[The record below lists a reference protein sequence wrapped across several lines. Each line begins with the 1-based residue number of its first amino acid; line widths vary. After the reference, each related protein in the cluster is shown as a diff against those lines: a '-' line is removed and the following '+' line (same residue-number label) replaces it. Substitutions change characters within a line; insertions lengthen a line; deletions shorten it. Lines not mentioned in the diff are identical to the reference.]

1 MKTRITATAFRCRA
15 CLLGSCVL
23 AIGGAVF
30 TTLAQEVETQLPP
43 GVILPPGVSLP
54 TAPNRTPG
62 SNAVSDAKSPADKLL
77 QDLLKL
83 KFDRSVSSILEAL
96 ADQFAE
102 PKAAKD
108 EPSTAFP
115 IDDPLKPPAE
125 KPDGKT
131 SSKEAERFKQFV
143 IVGDWE
149 KVGGFLRTLTNDHGK
164 QVYRYLLRELPN
176 TARSSRGGLTM
187 PDQPPMPVPQPGG
200 SGPAM
205 LGGPTLVVDDVLG
218 LAEAAPHALE
228 AEDAR
233 LLGQLLGRLLTRGD
247 ALEPLLPKLDV
258 GVKGLGGAD
267 PAARG
272 RAAEM
277 LVAANRLIEAGP
289 FLMPAAAARET
300 KDWAAL
306 NLRARQLA
314 ALGKKEKDSKSLTE
328 AWEINQFILMATD
341 SGASN
346 REPALRRS
354 FELMPLLS
362 REVGTNWLRRS
373 FQESPNQGLAILA
386 AVSETIQKGF
396 NERAADQRQKNLELQ
411 KQVVETFLGVA
422 DPSQAHW
429 RAALNLLAQTWMQEA
444 AWAKQ
449 RYQPPRNYGPQY
461 DEFGNMRYFEPY
473 PMQDGNQVPALP
485 FDQVLASAPG
495 ESWLAQLDVSLQVAL
510 HALMAD
516 LCLKAEQTEAAL
528 QHLEAVATV
537 QPQGATELAN
547 EFLRVWTRM
556 RNPMQQPRNMVYGPY
571 GQIYYGVGSPY
582 GMRGGGISLT
592 RAMQARNIREMSG
605 LLRKLESLR
614 LPPLDA
620 DVVVNAF
627 AAAHSPAEVFRTEDL
642 EAVFGTL
649 DRMRLD
655 TLAGLTQ
662 TMRERLASQWRLPRV
677 QQQAKT
683 ERTDK
688 QIEAEILRGYE
699 VVLKLLEDG
708 LKREPD
714 HWQMNLSRAAVY
726 FDLAEFQYGKKV
738 DLAIYVEKRE
748 EAFKGFE
755 RAAVLYASALSGIE
769 EKDQSPRVYQQWF
782 NANLGASDLAYVTR
796 QQEPETNQL
805 QRIRAAILSLPG
817 GAGERHMS
825 AFAKSLGQ
833 SVNTLWP
840 ELKPR
845 FLRAGLRVVGDH
857 PDAED
862 ARKVARYYDD
872 LLQEIEFLVRLDGD
886 ATVGHTRPFGVFVSL
901 RHTADI
907 EREAGGF
914 ARYLRNLKKGNY
926 AYYNPYG
933 QPQRNFVEDFD
944 KQVREKLVDK
954 FNVKSITFLD
964 EKVQSRGYGRPGWR
978 ETPLAYLL
986 VQAKDASVD
995 QFPALHMDLDFMDQR
1010 GQVVLP
1016 VASQIIL
1023 LDARPTR
1030 VDSRPIADLEVT
1042 QILDDREIGDGLVT
1056 LEVKARGKGLVP
1068 DLSELVKT
1076 NFTDLRVEEISDQ
1089 GLSVAQIDTEG
1100 DELAPE
1106 TERNWLLKL
1115 RLNENAPVS
1124 LAFHFPEAAMA
1135 GARTIFK
1142 RYADADLVEVEPKL
1156 ALAGLPLRP
1165 RPWWHWLMVGVA
1177 LLAVAGGIAWWLRRH
1192 QPETSQEKPVYV
1204 LPEPAT
1210 PFTVMSLLRRMQA
1223 DASLRWSE
1231 ANRAEL
1237 AQNIRRLE
1245 SHFFARERHGDP
1257 EPDLAGIG
1265 RRWVELAGNGK

>member
-1 MKTRITATAFRCRA
+1 MQIGLGASNRPCFPPTPV
-15 CLLGSCVL
+15 LLLCC
-23 AIGGAVF
+23 AAVF
-30 TTLAQEVETQLPP
+30 SALAQDVEIQLPP
-43 GVILPPGVSLP
+43 GVTLPPGVSLP
-54 TAPNRTPG
+54 AASTQTTGTNRV
-62 SNAVSDAKSPADKLL
+62 ADEKSPADRLL

-83 KFDRSVSSILEAL
+83 KFDRTPNSILNAL
-96 ADQFAE
+96 AGQFDESKTAE
-102 PKAAKD
+102 DKPETAPLIADPIATPPDAKGD
-108 EPSTAFP
+108 
-115 IDDPLKPPAE
+115 
-125 KPDGKT
+125 
-131 SSKEAERFKQFV
+131 SKEVEQFKRLV

-149 KVGGFLRTLTNDHGK
+149 KVGEFLRTLTNDHGK

-176 TARSSRGGLTM
+176 TARASRGPQM
-187 PDQPPMPVPQPGG
+187 PDQPPIPTPQPGG
-200 SGPAM
+200 PGPAM

-218 LAEAAPHALE
+218 LAEAAPHELE
-228 AEDAR
+228 VDDAR
-233 LLGQLLGRLLTRGD
+233 LLGQLLGRLLARGD
-247 ALEPLLPKLDV
+247 ALDPLLPKLDV
-258 GVKGLGGAD
+258 GVKGLGGGD

-289 FLMPAAAARET
+289 FLMPAEVARE
-300 KDWAAL
+300 KKNWAAL
-306 NLRARQLA
+306 DLRARQLI

-328 AWEINQFILMATD
+328 AWEINQFILAAAE
-341 SGASN
+341 SGTSN

-354 FELMPLLS
+354 FELMPLIS

-373 FQESPNQGLAILA
+373 FQDSPNQGLAILA
-386 AVSETIQKGF
+386 AVSETVQKGF
-396 NERAADQRQKNLELQ
+396 NERVTEQRQRNLELQ

-461 DEFGNMRYFEPY
+461 DEFGNVRYYEPY
-473 PMQDGNQVPALP
+473 PMQDGNQPQAIA
-485 FDQVLASAPG
+485 FDQLLASAPG
-495 ESWLAQLDVSLQVAL
+495 EAWLAQLDVSLQVAL

-516 LCLKAEQTEAAL
+516 LCLKAEQTEEAL
-528 QHLEAVATV
+528 QHLEAVAIV
-537 QPQGATELAN
+537 QPRGATELAN

-556 RNPMQQPRNMVYGPY
+556 RNPTQQPRNMAYGPY
-571 GQIYYGVGSPY
+571 GPIYYSSGMM
-582 GMRGGGISLT
+582 MRGGGISLT
-592 RAMQARNIREMSG
+592 RAMQARNIREFSS
-605 LLRKLESLR
+605 LLRKLASLR
-614 LPPLDA
+614 LPPLND
-620 DVVVNAF
+620 DVLVSAF
-627 AAAHSPAEVFRTEDL
+627 AGAHSPAEVFRTEDI
-642 EAVFGTL
+642 EAVFGPL
-649 DRMRLD
+649 DRIRLD

-662 TMRERLASQWRLPRV
+662 TMRERLASQWRQPRV

-688 QIEAEILRGYE
+688 QIEAEMLRGYD
-699 VVLKLLEDG
+699 VVLRLLDDG

-755 RAAVLYASALSGIE
+755 RAAALYASALSGIE
-769 EKDQSPRVYQQWF
+769 EKEQSPKVYQQWF

-817 GAGERHMS
+817 GAAERHMS

-833 SVNTLWP
+833 SVNTLRP

-845 FLRAGLRVVGDH
+845 FLRAGLRIAGDH
-857 PDAED
+857 SDAEE
-862 ARKVARYYDD
+862 ARKLARYYDD
-872 LLQEIEFLVRLDGD
+872 LLQEIEFVVRVDGD

-914 ARYLRNLKKGNY
+914 ARYLRNLKKGTY

-933 QPQRNFVEDFD
+933 QQQRNFVEDFD
-944 KQVREKLVDK
+944 KLVREKLVDK
-954 FNVKSITFLD
+954 FDVKSITFLD

-986 VQAKDASVD
+986 IQAKDASVD
-995 QFPALHMDLDFMDQR
+995 QLPALHMDLDFMDQR

-1016 VASQIIL
+1016 VASQIVL
-1023 LDARPTR
+1023 LDARPVR
-1030 VDSRPIADLEVT
+1030 VESRPVAELEIT
-1042 QILDDREIGDGLVT
+1042 QILDDREIGEGLVT
-1056 LEVKARGKGLVP
+1056 LEVKARGRGLVP
-1068 DLSELVKT
+1068 ELAVLVKT
-1076 NFTDLRVEEISDQ
+1076 NFVHLIVEEASDQ
-1089 GLSVAQIDTEG
+1089 GLSVAEIDTEG
-1100 DELAPE
+1100 DEVAPV
-1106 TERNWLLKL
+1106 TERNWLFKL
-1115 RLNENAPVS
+1115 QVNEDAPAS
-1124 LAFHFPEAAMA
+1124 LPFQFPETTVA
-1135 GARTIFK
+1135 GAKTIFK

-1156 ALAGLPLRP
+1156 ALAGLTLRP
-1165 RPWWHWLMVGVA
+1165 RPWWHWLGLGVV
-1177 LLAVAGGIAWWLRRH
+1177 LLAGVGGLAWWLRRH
-1192 QPETSQEKPVYV
+1192 QPEASQEKPVYV

-1223 DASLRWSE
+1223 DASLRWSD

-1237 AQNIRRLE
+1237 TQNIQWLE
-1245 SHFFARERHGDP
+1245 SHFFARECNGDP